1 MVFAQLEAGG
11 KAVQSE
17 MATVLPCFADEPE
30 ASQSTRTMIVHD
42 VAKDTPP
49 KKHTARNQFK
59 KKVRYQEFPSW
70 LPILFLPFLF
80 GQNCTTSWN
89 RCN

>member
-11 KAVQSE
+11 KAVQSD

-30 ASQSTRTMIVHD
+30 ASQSTRTVIVHD
-42 VAKDTPP
+42 VAKVTPLKNTTKEP
-49 KKHTARNQFK
+49 IQ